1 MWFLYNI
8 AIYIGKLF
16 VVFVSLF
23 SKRIQKWHRGQKGLF
38 QLIERTVRPTAK
50 HTWFHFASLG
60 EFEQGRPVLEAYKQQ
75 FPEKRIVVTFFS
87 PSGYEVR
94 AHYDQADYVF
104 YLPLD
109 TPSNAKRFIDLIN
122 PEIVF
127 VVKYELWHNYFKTL
141 YRRQIP
147 LYLVSAIFRENQ
159 LYFKWYGKPLR
170 STLRYVRHYF
180 AQNRETVSLLNQIG
194 IDQVSLTGDTRFDR
208 VAHLALKQSSIPA
221 IEGFVNGSPVLVI
234 GSSWPPDEELLT
246 GLVQHYPNWKFIVAP
261 HVVDAMHLDEL
272 SQRFPGSVLFSKLT
286 DTAHAGRVL
295 LIDNI
300 GMLSRLYRY
309 ADIAYIGGGF
319 GVGIHNTLEAATYG
333 VPLIFGP
340 HYQKFQE
347 AKDLIAAQA
356 AFSVNNLQQLLETF
370 GRLQDPAIRAVK
382 GKVSYDY
389 VQQQAGATGRI
400 MDYLSDK
407 F

>member
-1 MWFLYNI
+1 M
-8 AIYIGKLF
+8 A
-16 VVFVSLF
+16 SLF
-23 SKRIQKWHRGQKGLF
+23 NKRIRKWQQGRQGLF

-60 EFEQGRPVLEAYKQQ
+60 EFEQGRPVLEAYKKH
-75 FPEKRIVVTFFS
+75 FPEKQIVMTFFS

-94 AHYDQADYVF
+94 ANYDQADYVF

-109 TPSNAKRFIDLIN
+109 TPSNAKRFIDLIH

-141 YRRQIP
+141 YSRQIP

-170 STLRYVRHYF
+170 STLRYVTHYF
-180 AQNRETVSLLNQIG
+180 AQNNKTVALLNQIS

-208 VAHLALKQSSIPA
+208 VAHLALEKQAIPA
-221 IEGFVNGSPVLVI
+221 IEDFVKEFHVLVA
-234 GSSWPPDEELLT
+234 GSSWLPDEELLAD
-246 GLVQHYPNWKFIVAP
+246 LVKHYPNWKIIVAP
-261 HVVDAMHLDEL
+261 HVVDATHLHEL
-272 SQRFPGSVLFSKLT
+272 LQRFPNSVLFSKLSQT
-286 DTAHAGRVL
+286 SHAAQVL

-319 GVGIHNTLEAATYG
+319 GVGIHNTLEAAVYG

-340 HYQKFQE
+340 HYEKFQE
-347 AKDLIAAQA
+347 AKDLIAAKA
-356 AFSVNNLQQLLETF
+356 AFSVDNLQQLLETF
-370 GRLQDPAIRAVK
+370 GYLQDPAIRAAK

-389 VQQQAGATGRI
+389 VQQQAGATSRI